1 MKKKNLKPM
10 IISALLA
17 VGFGATS
24 VGTSF
29 ALFTDHADTT
39 ISVTAG
45 KVDVSSTLELY
56 SVGSLNPSTV
66 DTGTAITDAAKK
78 NATFQNGGTA
88 AIVDNA
94 LTVQKWTPGDKA
106 VLKLSVANESNV
118 NIKYMLD
125 RTITS
130 LLINDAP
137 DTSSAQLGQKLKVKV
152 YSDSALTTPFDLG
165 TWSEVVG
172 TTAEMPTLYIEVAF
186 PDGDNGL
193 IKFGDENNDN
203 AYQNKKAV
211 ISFDFLAVQ
220 GNALVQDVKR
230 VYSFYVAPVTR
241 TFTTLKV
248 DQYGNETEL
257 PGVSWSD
264 VIGDGDDPIGWQLN
278 EQTGKYEAPVDYGLA
293 KSGDTIYMSAGQYD
307 NNNGHLAASRGVTII
322 GASQDST
329 VIHALDSF
337 AFNGDLT
344 LKNLTILNKCSNHAL
359 HPNYLNLN
367 DNVSNPTRGE
377 AWDEMDYLLTMR
389 NVTIKKDGD
398 FVKKYHGISAG
409 KKLQLDID
417 GCRFENLHV
426 AIGSVCKTSANQM
439 ISITNTSFV
448 RTGEAIGYVHSEYYP
463 NFMSEVVSNSS
474 NVGLH
479 AYNPAGCYTIT
490 NKEVNSSN
498 YSDYCKASGGF
509 TAEDLSNMVAEY

>member
-1 MKKKNLKPM
+1 MKKKNLKPI

-29 ALFTDHADTT
+29 ALFTDRVDTT

-56 SVGSLNPSTV
+56 SVSSLNASTV
-66 DTGTAITDAAKK
+66 DTGTAITDTAKK

-88 AIVDNA
+88 AIVDNV
-94 LTVQKWTPGDKA
+94 LTVQKLTPGDKA

-152 YSDSALTTPFDLG
+152 YSDSNLTTPFNLG

-186 PDGDNGL
+186 PDGDNSL
-193 IKFGDENNDN
+193 IKFDDENNDN
-203 AYQNKKAV
+203 AYQSKKAV

-220 GNALVQDVKR
+220 GNAVVQDVER
-230 VYSFYVAPVTR
+230 VYSYYAGPSLA
-241 TFTTLKV
+241 TFTTVKV
-248 DQYGNETEL
+248 DQYGTETEL
-257 PGVSWSD
+257 PNVGWSD
-264 VIGDGDDPIGWQLN
+264 LIGDGDSAGTWHLN
-278 EQTGKYEAPVDYGLA
+278 TETGEYETPLDVGVA
-293 KSGDTIYMSAGQYD
+293 KAGETIYLAAGVYD
-307 NNNGHLAASRGVTII
+307 SCSGHLLASKGITIV

-329 VIHALDSF
+329 IIHAKDSF

-344 LKNLTILNKCSNHAL
+344 LKNLTILNKCGSHAL
-359 HPNYLNLN
+359 HPNYLGL
-367 DNVSNPTRGE
+367 SSGSTPTRDA
-377 AWDEMDYLLTMR
+377 AWAEMDYLLTMN
-389 NVTIKKDGD
+389 NVTIKNDGD
-398 FVKKYHGISAG
+398 FNSGYFGISAG
-409 KKLQLDID
+409 RKLQLNID
-417 GCRFENLHV
+417 GCRFENLRV
-426 AIGSVCKTSANQM
+426 GIGSVSKTSANQM
-439 ISITNTSFV
+439 ISITNTTFV
-448 RTGEAIGYVHSEYYP
+448 KTGEAIGYNHSEYYP
-463 NFMSEVVSNSS
+463 NFMNDVVSNSG

-479 AYNPAGCYTIT
+479 AYNPEGCLTIT

-498 YSDYCKASGGF
+498 YDNYCKARNGF
-509 TAEDLSNMVAEY
+509 AVEDLSNMVAKY